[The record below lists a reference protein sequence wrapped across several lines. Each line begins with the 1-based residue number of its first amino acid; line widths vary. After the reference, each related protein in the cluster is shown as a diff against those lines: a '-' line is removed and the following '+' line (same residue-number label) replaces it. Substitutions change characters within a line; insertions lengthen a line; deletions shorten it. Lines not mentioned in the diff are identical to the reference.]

1 MSPRLGLRSRILALT
16 MPVVILVSVG
26 IAGIVYFSL
35 GQILEVSALDIAQ
48 AEVLELKADLFL
60 HSVEDLSVT
69 HEVDAGTRA
78 SQIVDSAG
86 HVVVTTDPQATAPL
100 VDPVVTP
107 GGLRLETLGSI
118 PALQGGSY
126 AVAAADATGLDGL
139 RYTAIVAVPTRVES
153 TALGRSMEFAII
165 GAIGLAALL
174 AAVTTFAVGQA
185 LRPVE
190 RMRDQVEDIA
200 ASRPAPILEVPAGRD
215 ELTKLGETMNHVLER
230 LQRADDSR
238 RSFVADAGHELRS
251 PLATIRVLL
260 DSLGEDRPDAERR
273 VTAARATAEVE
284 RLSILVDD
292 LLALASAD
300 DHAMPLRTAEV
311 DLDDVVLSETGALR
325 ARGMPVSVT
334 VEPVRV
340 VGDDQRL
347 GRVVRNLL
355 ENAERHRENAIRL
368 TLSHDRDSAVLVVDN
383 DGPPVAVEDRER
395 IFGRFVRL
403 DDSRTRDTGGT
414 GLGLAIVSEIVRAHG
429 GTVVADESP
438 EGWCRFS
445 VRLPLDTRSG

>member
-165 GAIGLAALL
+165 GGD
-174 AAVTTFAVGQA
+174 
-185 LRPVE
+185 RP
-190 RMRDQVEDIA
+190 RSA
-200 ASRPAPILEVPAGRD
+200 AGRGHD
-215 ELTKLGETMNHVLER
+215 LRRRPGPATR
-230 LQRADDSR
+230 RAD
-238 RSFVADAGHELRS
+238 A
-251 PLATIRVLL
+251 
-260 DSLGEDRPDAERR
+260 
-273 VTAARATAEVE
+273 
-284 RLSILVDD
+284 
-292 LLALASAD
+292 
-300 DHAMPLRTAEV
+300 
-311 DLDDVVLSETGALR
+311 
-325 ARGMPVSVT
+325 
-334 VEPVRV
+334 
-340 VGDDQRL
+340 
-347 GRVVRNLL
+347 
-355 ENAERHRENAIRL
+355 
-368 TLSHDRDSAVLVVDN
+368 
-383 DGPPVAVEDRER
+383 
-395 IFGRFVRL
+395 
-403 DDSRTRDTGGT
+403 
-414 GLGLAIVSEIVRAHG
+414 
-429 GTVVADESP
+429 
-438 EGWCRFS
+438 
-445 VRLPLDTRSG
+445 